1 MRSPPM
7 TLCTVPKGSQRLG
20 TAPIRESK
28 GNERVPKDIG
38 FLLAYSWGRMK
49 QIQSVTV
56 RTDDEEEVRA
66 MHFLIQRWV
75 MNGWRVKNISQFSR
89 SESYFGG
96 LSMQI
101 SSYSTIIFEKDDS
114 PFCPICN
121 ISVNDMNLHRSWH
134 LKKEK
139 EQRAAP
145 SIA

>member
-1 MRSPPM
+1 
-7 TLCTVPKGSQRLG
+7 
-20 TAPIRESK
+20 
-28 GNERVPKDIG
+28 
-38 FLLAYSWGRMK
+38 MK

-56 RTDDEEEVRA
+56 RTDDEEEIRA

-75 MNGWRVKNISQFSR
+75 MNGWSVKNISQFSR

-121 ISVNDMNLHRSWH
+121 TSVNDMNLHRSWH
-134 LKKEK
+134 SRK
-139 EQRAAP
+139 EQQGK
-145 SIA
+145 S

>member
-1 MRSPPM
+1 
-7 TLCTVPKGSQRLG
+7 
-20 TAPIRESK
+20 
-28 GNERVPKDIG
+28 
-38 FLLAYSWGRMK
+38 MK

-56 RTDDEEEVRA
+56 RTDDEEEIRA

-75 MNGWRVKNISQFSR
+75 MNGWSVKNISQFSR

-134 LKKEK
+134 LQKEK

-145 SIA
+145 SVA